1 MRSRIPHDPHPHPHP
16 RTGWRRTVAAAC
28 SAVLVT
34 AGLAACGSAG
44 APAGPAVV
52 AACAPSGLKVTV
64 DASEAGTAAGST
76 YYPIDFTNGSAARC
90 RLDGYPAAWFAT
102 SAGQRLG
109 DAAAWDH
116 AVSARPVTLA
126 PGATAH
132 SWLQVTDAAN
142 YPEKACHPVTA
153 RMLLIRAPGVTGASR
168 VRRAFPACARAV
180 HGHGILRVQPV
191 LPGRG
196 TRGTA

>member
-1 MRSRIPHDPHPHPHP
+1 MRSRIPHDPQPHPHP

-28 SAVLVT
+28 SAVLIT

-52 AACAPSGLKVTV
+52 TACAPSGLKVTV

-76 YYPIDFTNGSAARC
+76 YYPIDFTNGSAASC

-109 DAAAWDH
+109 DAAASHRCGQLPGEGMPPGNRAH
-116 AVSARPVTLA
+116 AAHPRARGNRRQSGPARVPSLCPGRARPRHSPRPAGAAGPGHSRHCVTRES
-126 PGATAH
+126 G
-132 SWLQVTDAAN
+132 N
-142 YPEKACHPVTA
+142 YNQK
-153 RMLLIRAPGVTGASR
+153 
-168 VRRAFPACARAV
+168 
-180 HGHGILRVQPV
+180 
-191 LPGRG
+191 
-196 TRGTA
+196 